1 MVLTANLATR
11 RSAFLSPMP
20 VPYCIEKIFFKKKDE
35 WNLQNETFDAGD
47 LEKDIVWWNREIDN
61 PDDDGV

>member
-1 MVLTANLATR
+1 
-11 RSAFLSPMP
+11 MP